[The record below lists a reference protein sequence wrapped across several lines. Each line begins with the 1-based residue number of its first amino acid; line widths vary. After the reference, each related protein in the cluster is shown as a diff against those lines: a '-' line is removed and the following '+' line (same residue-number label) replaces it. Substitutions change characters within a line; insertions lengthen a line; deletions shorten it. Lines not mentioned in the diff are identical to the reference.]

1 MGLEASS
8 EALYLDSTRG
18 PNGTKHDTYYS
29 ATLFTGPVYDVVYG
43 THPTEKKKPAKKLGA
58 LT

>member
-18 PNGTKHDTYYS
+18 PNGMNHDTYYS
-29 ATLFTGPVYDVVYG
+29 PTLSTGPVYDVVHG
-43 THPTEKKKPAKKLGA
+43 TY
-58 LT
+58 